1 MYLRISKGRLKNYLV
16 LVEGYREN
24 GKVKQRTL
32 CNLGEVN
39 EETTKKSLILGK
51 KLLNQFGA
59 SALINGS
66 ELSEESRHN
75 CGAHNV
81 LQQLW
86 HTYNLDGFFEQKLE
100 SRKLQYDL
108 RGVLQLMI
116 AGRLCKPTSKLS
128 LYENQDF
135 YAGFGK
141 FATAKIKNSTY

>member
-39 EETTKKSLILGK
+39 EDTAKKSLMLGK

-75 CGAHNV
+75 WGAHDV

-86 HTYNLDGFFEQKLE
+86 QRYN
-100 SRKLQYDL
+100 
-108 RGVLQLMI
+108 
-116 AGRLCKPTSKLS
+116 
-128 LYENQDF
+128 
-135 YAGFGK
+135 
-141 FATAKIKNSTY
+141 